1 MQDLVVVSL
10 LLSYEK
16 ASYIRGFSKY
26 FGKIFYTS
34 SYGIWFLLSCLC
46 LIVGIAGNVLSAI
59 LVKPSSNKPVFVC

>member
-46 LIVGIAGNVLSAI
+46 LTVGIAGNYSEGAESVG
-59 LVKPSSNKPVFVC
+59 